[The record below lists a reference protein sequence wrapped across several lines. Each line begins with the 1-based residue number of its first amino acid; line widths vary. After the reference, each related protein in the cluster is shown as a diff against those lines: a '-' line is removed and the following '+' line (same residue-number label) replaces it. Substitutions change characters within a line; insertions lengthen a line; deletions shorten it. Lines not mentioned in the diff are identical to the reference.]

1 MTSNEFEKQSNVKYA
16 FDIFNVG
23 SDTTFYTDWHGVYL
37 HLNSMVTAP
46 AAPGGT
52 GCSSGT
58 EDRRETIGKLVTVV
72 AQKTVSSI
80 RTAVV
85 SGTPLDAVEA

>member
-1 MTSNEFEKQSNVKYA
+1 MWSILPLLS
-16 FDIFNVG
+16 I
-23 SDTTFYTDWHGVYL
+23 L
-37 HLNSMVTAP
+37 TAAETP
-46 AAPGGT
+46 RGA